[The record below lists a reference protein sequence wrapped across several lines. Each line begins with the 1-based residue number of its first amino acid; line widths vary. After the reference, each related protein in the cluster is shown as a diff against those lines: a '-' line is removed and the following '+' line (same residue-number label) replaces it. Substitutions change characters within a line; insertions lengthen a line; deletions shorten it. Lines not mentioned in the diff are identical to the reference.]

1 MTSAP
6 ASHPAPP
13 PASASLMKSRSL
25 NTLQAGR
32 AGAALAVL
40 LFHTNAILSLS
51 KYLGRDVFPL
61 FKSGAS
67 GVQFFFVL
75 SGFVILLVHEKDVG
89 NPAKIGEFLSK
100 RFRRIYPP
108 LWIVL
113 LIITPVYF
121 LIPSFGV
128 GGARSLSMILS
139 TFLLT
144 PASRDLLLAPAWT
157 LRHEVLF
164 YLIFCVSIWSRSVG
178 LAVGAVWIVL
188 SAVVPFCHPGFP
200 GNFFFNSNHLLF
212 AFGALVCLIFKHSK
226 ITRARAA
233 IVAILGAIMFSSVW
247 FAELYHVVKITDVL
261 NVLYGVAG
269 ALLILGLVATERESG
284 ISVPKVLI
292 FLGEASYSIYLVH
305 YSALSVVIKLV
316 MKMSGRLRLEDW
328 AVYVTSALL
337 ALLAGVSF
345 HLLVERPLL
354 NRLPPRV
361 QLRQSR
367 LRGLLP
373 VIEIKHAKV
382 HEHLS

>member
-6 ASHPAPP
+6 ASHPAPR
-13 PASASLMKSRSL
+13 PASASLMKSRPL
-25 NTLQAGR
+25 YTLQAGR

-40 LFHTNAILSLS
+40 LFHTNVILSLS

-128 GGARSLSMILS
+128 GGERSLSMILS
-139 TFLLT
+139 TFLLA
-144 PASRDLLLAPAWT
+144 PDSRDLLLAPAWT

-178 LAVGAVWIVL
+178 LAVGAAWIVL
-188 SAVVPFCHPGFP
+188 SAVVPFCHLGFP
-200 GNFFFNSNHLLF
+200 GNFFFTSNHLLF
-212 AFGALVCLIFKHSK
+212 AFGALVCLTFKRAK
-226 ITRARAA
+226 ITRVQAA
-233 IVAILGAIMFSSVW
+233 IVAILGAIMFASVW
-247 FAELYHVVKITDVL
+247 FAELYHVVNITDAL

-269 ALLILGLVATERESG
+269 ALLILGLVTTERDSG
-284 ISVPKVLI
+284 IRVPAVLT
-292 FLGEASYSIYLVH
+292 FLGEASYSIYLVQ

-316 MKMSGRLRLEDW
+316 MKMSGRLHLEDW
-328 AVYVTSALL
+328 AVFVISALL

-345 HLLVERPLL
+345 HLLVERPLM

-361 QLRQSR
+361 QFRQSR
-367 LRGLLP
+367 RRRFFP
-373 VIEIKHAKV
+373 VIEIKHVKV